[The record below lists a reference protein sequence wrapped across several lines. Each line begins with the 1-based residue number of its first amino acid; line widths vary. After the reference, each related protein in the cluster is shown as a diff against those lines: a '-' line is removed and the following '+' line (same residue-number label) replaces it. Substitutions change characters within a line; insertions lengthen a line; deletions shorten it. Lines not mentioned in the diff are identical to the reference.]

1 MTMKYSLWC
10 ILKPR
15 IDSKATM
22 NFRDIGLRVIC
33 RLVASIDHIVC
44 FNLGSFSIGSRFHS
58 QISFLKCTMEICK
71 MITGC
76 KCVSLTQP
84 GNVR

>member
-1 MTMKYSLWC
+1 MTMKYFLWC

-33 RLVASIDHIVC
+33 SLGTSIDHIVC
-44 FNLGSFSIGSRFHS
+44 FNLGSFRIGSRCHS
-58 QISFLKCTMEICK
+58 QKSFFQIYK
-71 MITGC
+71 
-76 KCVSLTQP
+76 
-84 GNVR
+84 GNL